1 MKPKFS
7 LGRTL
12 ATPGALAALE
22 ESGQSPVF
30 FLDQHIRGDWGDVSD
45 QDKSLNDAALVD
57 GSRLLSS
64 YRTLKGQRLWIITE
78 ASNESGHRAA
88 TTILL
93 PEDY

>member
-1 MKPKFS
+1 
-7 LGRTL
+7 
-12 ATPGALAALE
+12 LE

-78 ASNESGHRAA
+78 ASNENGHRTA